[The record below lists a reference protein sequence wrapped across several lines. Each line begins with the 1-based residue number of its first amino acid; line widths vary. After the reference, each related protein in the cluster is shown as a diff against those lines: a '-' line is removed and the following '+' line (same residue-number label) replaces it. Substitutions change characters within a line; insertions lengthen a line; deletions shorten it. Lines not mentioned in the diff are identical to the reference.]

1 MCEQIGAI
9 PLAAALA
16 PDLFV
21 LHALHAKYPQVR
33 CDAFIHDNVNDHGLG
48 LQNSQRALEPPVVL
62 HLRLTPD
69 AYCLLSAVCGLCFCA
84 PRTVL
89 GPCPAAGLVLAS
101 AEAVRWRQ
109 NTVNA
114 VIMIISLR

>member
-33 CDAFIHDNVNDHGLG
+33 CDAFDSFMIT
-48 LQNSQRALEPPVVL
+48 SM
-62 HLRLTPD
+62 
-69 AYCLLSAVCGLCFCA
+69 
-84 PRTVL
+84 
-89 GPCPAAGLVLAS
+89 
-101 AEAVRWRQ
+101 
-109 NTVNA
+109 
-114 VIMIISLR
+114 IMA